1 MATSTL
7 SDYAAISPLCLRIAE
22 TMHDARIVVSDGAD
36 QAGRRRKEIPMN
48 AMRINIGGPG
58 FDLAQI
64 FYANRLSEIGQVSTE
79 NASPNLYLD

>member
-22 TMHDARIVVSDGAD
+22 TMHDSRIVVSDGAD
-36 QAGRRRKEIPMN
+36 QAERRRKAIPMN
-48 AMRINIGGPG
+48 AIRINIGGPG

-64 FYANRLSEIGQVSTE
+64 SYANRLSEIGEVSIE
-79 NASPNLYLD
+79 IASPNLYLD